1 MKISKINIPKSKL
14 ETIPEI
20 EQVFFIQLT
29 HFLNE
34 LNTLQKCVIVSNNK
48 LTSLTSI
55 EKRSQ
60 ISQAHFFIRTL
71 AGKLY
76 EGWKMIRKDF
86 LETQLSREYE
96 NLLSQKGKESLSE
109 LIGYFN
115 DEKNKVRL
123 IRNKF
128 AFHYDKEKIKE
139 EIDKIPQEEL
149 LEMYISK
156 NRGNCLYSLSDIIV
170 NWAILNSID
179 SSNSQ
184 RAMDELIGDIAIK
197 VSRWFQE
204 FGGDCVRII
213 GEKLEL
219 DYTEVEIPDPPSIDE
234 VKLPYFVKRAE

>member
-1 MKISKINIPKSKL
+1 MKLFKINIPKSKL
-14 ETIPEI
+14 DIIPEI
-20 EQVFFIQLT
+20 EQVFFIQLM

-34 LNTLQKCVIVSNNK
+34 LDILQKCVIVSSNK
-48 LTSLTSI
+48 LASLTTI
-55 EKRSQ
+55 EKRGQ
-60 ISQAHFFIRTL
+60 ISQAHFFIRIL
-71 AGKLY
+71 AGKLC
-76 EGWKMIRKDF
+76 EGWKMIDKNF
-86 LETQLSREYE
+86 IETQLSREYE

-115 DEKNKVRL
+115 DINNKVRL

-139 EIDKIPQEEL
+139 ELDKIPQEEL
-149 LEMYISK
+149 LEMYISEH
-156 NRGNCLYSLSDIIV
+156 RVNCLYSISDTIV
-170 NWAILNSID
+170 NWSILNSID

-219 DYTEVEIPDPPSIDE
+219 DYTEVEIPEPPSIDE

>member
-1 MKISKINIPKSKL
+1 MKLSKINIPKSKL
-14 ETIPEI
+14 DTIPEK
-20 EQVFFIQLT
+20 EKVFFIQLM

-34 LNTLQKCVIVSNNK
+34 LNILQKCAIVSSNK
-48 LTSLTSI
+48 LASLTTI

-71 AGKLY
+71 AGKLN
-76 EGWKMIRKDF
+76 EGWKMISKNF
-86 LETQLSREYE
+86 VETQLSREYE
-96 NLLSQKGKESLSE
+96 NLLSQKGKEGLSE

-115 DEKNKVRL
+115 DENNKVRL

-149 LEMYISK
+149 LEMYISEH
-156 NRGNCLYSLSDIIV
+156 RVNCLYSISDTVV
-170 NWAILNSID
+170 NWSILDSID

-184 RAMDELIGDIAIK
+184 RAMEILIGDIAIK
-197 VSRWFQE
+197 VSGWFRE
-204 FGGDCVRII
+204 FCGDCVCII
-213 GEKLEL
+213 VKKLEL
-219 DYTEVEIPDPPSIDE
+219 NSTEVEIPEPPSIDD

>member
-1 MKISKINIPKSKL
+1 MKLSRINIPKSKL
-14 ETIPEI
+14 DTIPEI
-20 EQVFFIQLT
+20 EQVFFIQLMQY
-29 HFLNE
+29 LNE
-34 LNTLQKCVIVSNNK
+34 LNILQKCTIVSSNE
-48 LTSLTSI
+48 LASLTSI

-76 EGWKMIRKDF
+76 EGWKMIGKNF
-86 LETQLSREYE
+86 IETQLSREYE

-115 DEKNKVRL
+115 DRNNKVRL

-149 LEMYISK
+149 LEMYISEH
-156 NRGNCLYSLSDIIV
+156 RVNCLYSISDTVV
-170 NWAILNSID
+170 NWSILDSID

-197 VSRWFQE
+197 VSGWFRE
-204 FGGDCVRII
+204 FCGDCVCII
-213 GEKLEL
+213 VKKLEL
-219 DYTEVEIPDPPSIDE
+219 SSTEVEIPEPPSIDD

>member
-1 MKISKINIPKSKL
+1 MKLLKINIPKSKL

-96 NLLSQKGKESLSE
+96 NLLSQKGKESFV
-109 LIGYFN
+109 IGTF
-115 DEKNKVRL
+115 
-123 IRNKF
+123 
-128 AFHYDKEKIKE
+128 
-139 EIDKIPQEEL
+139 
-149 LEMYISK
+149 
-156 NRGNCLYSLSDIIV
+156 
-170 NWAILNSID
+170 
-179 SSNSQ
+179 
-184 RAMDELIGDIAIK
+184 
-197 VSRWFQE
+197 
-204 FGGDCVRII
+204 
-213 GEKLEL
+213 
-219 DYTEVEIPDPPSIDE
+219 
-234 VKLPYFVKRAE
+234 